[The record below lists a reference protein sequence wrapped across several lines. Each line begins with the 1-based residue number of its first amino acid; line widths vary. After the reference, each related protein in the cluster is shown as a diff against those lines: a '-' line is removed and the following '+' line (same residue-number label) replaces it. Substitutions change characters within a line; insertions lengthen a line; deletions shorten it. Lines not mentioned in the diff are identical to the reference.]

1 MLSQDHPYTCTPYD
15 VIGGLRACHTS
26 HILSASIFY
35 YKPLQERYC
44 YFIVDLR
51 SLMHTSPAPL

>member
-1 MLSQDHPYTCTPYD
+1 MLSQDHPYTCTPND

-35 YKPLQERYC
+35 YKLLQERYC

-51 SLMHTSPAPL
+51 SLMHISPTPL